1 MLQTD
6 NENKNIPTVQKMAKE
21 SASERD
27 ILEYL
32 TESLAEALY
41 IEREE
46 LDPDKVFTEMGM
58 DSIIAV
64 EWIKAIN
71 NKYGSAVAATK
82 IYEHPNVRE
91 LAGFMV
97 KELNENTIDIKE
109 NRPEPA
115 LVPPVKPEQT
125 LMPDAVKPG
134 NISLDPLAEVQVFSP
149 QPAAS
154 VKPVNNALQ
163 EAGSIAMKNSEEIPV
178 STGEKLSR
186 EHVSEGDILEYLTE
200 SLAEALY
207 IEREELDPDKV
218 FTEMGMD
225 SIIAVEW
232 IKAINNKYGSAV
244 AATKI
249 YEHPNVRDLAG
260 FMVKELN
267 ENTIDIIESRLE
279 PELIPPVKPEQT
291 LMPDAAK
298 PGNISL
304 SPVTEAQVFSPQP
317 AAPVKPVNN
326 ALQEAGSIALKNSED
341 IPASSGEK
349 FSREHI
355 SERDILEYLTESLA
369 EALYIEREEL
379 DPDKIFTELGMDSI
393 IAVEWIKAIN
403 NKYGINV
410 AATKVYDHPNL
421 SGLAGFLAG
430 QFNKDIE

>member
-109 NRPEPA
+109 NRSEPA

-125 LMPDAVKPG
+125 LMPDAAKPG
-134 NISLDPLAEVQVFSP
+134 KISLSPLAEVQVISP
-149 QPAAS
+149 QPAAP
-154 VKPVNNALQ
+154 VKPVNTTLP
-163 EAGSIAMKNSEEIPV
+163 EAGSMASKGSEDIPV
-178 STGEKLSR
+178 SIGEKLSR
-186 EHVSEGDILEYLTE
+186 EHVSEGDILEYLSE

-207 IEREELDPDKV
+207 IEKEEIDPDKK
-218 FTEMGMD
+218 FIEMGMD
-225 SIIAVEW
+225 SIVAVEW
-232 IKAINNKYGSAV
+232 IKIINKKYGTTIP
-244 AATKI
+244 ATRV
-249 YEHPNVRDLAG
+249 YDYPNVRELTEFVSKDLNSDVPA
-260 FMVKELN
+260 
-267 ENTIDIIESRLE
+267 LE
-279 PELIPPVKPEQT
+279 IKPLE
-291 LMPDAAK
+291 
-298 PGNISL
+298 I
-304 SPVTEAQVFSPQP
+304 
-317 AAPVKPVNN
+317 KPVQKQL
-326 ALQEAGSIALKNSED
+326 AKEK
-341 IPASSGEK
+341 PAPEK
-349 FSREHI
+349 P
-355 SERDILEYLTESLA
+355 A
-369 EALYIEREEL
+369 EE
-379 DPDKIFTELGMDSI
+379 K
-393 IAVEWIKAIN
+393 K
-403 NKYGINV
+403 
-410 AATKVYDHPNL
+410 
-421 SGLAGFLAG
+421 
-430 QFNKDIE
+430 